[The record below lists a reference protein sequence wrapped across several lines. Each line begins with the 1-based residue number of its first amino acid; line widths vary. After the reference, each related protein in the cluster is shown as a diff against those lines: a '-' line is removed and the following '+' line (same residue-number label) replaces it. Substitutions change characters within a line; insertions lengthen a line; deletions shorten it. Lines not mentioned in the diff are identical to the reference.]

1 MATNRI
7 LYINA
12 TSSDSSRT
20 NNLAQTLLSCLS
32 GDIKEVRLR
41 DLGLK
46 SLSEEKIQKRMKD
59 IAARDYTDYQE
70 AVDFANADTI
80 VIAAPHYDLSF
91 PSLLKVYIEN
101 IYVLGVVTS
110 FAPDGHV
117 IGLCKAK
124 KLFYV
129 ATSGGPLE
137 TRFGYEYIKALA
149 LDYFGIMDCELLA
162 AENLDINP
170 SLAPSILEKA
180 KEDIRTRFKKP

>member
-20 NNLAQTLLSCLS
+20 SDLAQTLLSCLS

-46 SLSEEKIQKRMKD
+46 SLDEERIQKRTKD
-59 IAARDYTDYQE
+59 IAARDFADYQE
-70 AVDFANADTI
+70 AVDFATADTI

-110 FAPDGHV
+110 FSPEGRV
-117 IGLCKAK
+117 IGLCKAR
-124 KLFYV
+124 KLYYV

-149 LDYFGIMDCELLA
+149 MDYFGIMDCELIA
-162 AENLDINP
+162 AENLDIDP
-170 SLAPSILEKA
+170 SLAPSIMEKA
-180 KEDIRTRFKKP
+180 KEDIRKRFTKS